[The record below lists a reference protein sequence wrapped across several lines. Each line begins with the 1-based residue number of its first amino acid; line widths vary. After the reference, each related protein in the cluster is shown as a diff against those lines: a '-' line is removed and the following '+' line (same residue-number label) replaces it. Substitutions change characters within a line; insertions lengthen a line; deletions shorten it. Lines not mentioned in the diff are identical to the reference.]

1 MWRARRGTRP
11 SAMTNQ
17 MHASR
22 HVLGMARTDQK
33 HSQNSNEYRGD
44 NNMRGLGDRDHIT
57 GDGSGPAKPWLVF
70 IRKKHVTKEIEDEIL
85 QITGVDAVAWGKSR
99 KRDTTIAIE
108 LGENRRMTS
117 VLPSNLIDNWKNQFR
132 EMAVQAA
139 NARTGAGEKLKRAKT
154 AAQ

>member
-1 MWRARRGTRP
+1 M
-11 SAMTNQ
+11 
-17 MHASR
+17 
-22 HVLGMARTDQK
+22 
-33 HSQNSNEYRGD
+33 
-44 NNMRGLGDRDHIT
+44 
-57 GDGSGPAKPWLVF
+57 
-70 IRKKHVTKEIEDEIL
+70 TKEIEDEIL